1 MMDLKQFM
9 AWFEGYSE
17 NIEEA
22 PTPKQWAR
30 IKARIADIDTASTV
44 PDAGQEAKP
53 VLIAPPVVSPPQ
65 VVSLD
70 AKRASWLA
78 EFEATLMMENV
89 APHIADEMLASVTV
103 DFDAK
108 AADVARRMLRE
119 AA

>member
-1 MMDLKQFM
+1 MIDLRQFM
-9 AWFEGYSE
+9 SWFEGYSE
-17 NIEEA
+17 NIEDA

-30 IKARIADIDTASTV
+30 IKARIAEIDPAST
-44 PDAGQEAKP
+44 ATTQEAKP

-78 EFEATLMMENV
+78 EFEATLLMENV
-89 APHIADEMLASVTV
+89 APHIADGMLASVKV